1 MNPADYDAWYDT
13 PRGRWIG
20 ETEFALAARGL
31 APQPGDSLLDIGCGT
46 GWFTRHA
53 AADDLVA
60 TGIDPNSVWLDY
72 ARAHSNPALS
82 WVEGDARDL
91 PFADASFDHVLSIA
105 ALCFVD
111 DERQAV
117 AEAVRVARRRFAI
130 GWLNRSS
137 LLYWQKGRHG
147 GSGAYRG
154 ARWHTMREVRALFA
168 GLPVRKLHLRSA
180 IFLPSGTG
188 CATWLERG
196 VPNGLP
202 WGGMLLASGEK
213 SEFPARS
220 PGQEDAIPQVTKGPG
235 NRSD

>member
-20 ETEFALAARGL
+20 ETEYALAARLL
-31 APQPGDSLLDIGCGT
+31 APQAGDSLLDVGCGT
-46 GWFTRHA
+46 GWFTRRA

-60 TGIDPNSVWLDY
+60 TGLDPNPAWLDY
-72 ARAHSNPALS
+72 ARAHSSPALS
-82 WVEGDARDL
+82 WVEGDARAL

-117 AEAVRVARRRFAI
+117 AESVRVVRRHFAI

-137 LLYWQKGRHG
+137 LLYRQKGRGG

-154 ARWHTMREVRALFA
+154 ARWHSAGEVRALFS
-168 GLPVRKLHLRSA
+168 GLPVRNLKLRSA
-180 IFLPSGTG
+180 IFLPS
-188 CATWLERG
+188 ATRAARWLEQG
-196 VPNGLP
+196 VPAALP
-202 WGGMLLASGEK
+202 WGGLLLATGEK
-213 SEFPARS
+213 A
-220 PGQEDAIPQVTKGPG
+220 
-235 NRSD
+235 